1 MLKFANFH
9 KETLVVRS
17 LFSLLPEQSLR
28 YSSMLEAQI
37 FAFVIEWE
45 NKVFFQNTQQTNA
58 SLGFNYHMMGNTWV
72 SGKSSEL
79 EFWFYFLVII

>member
-1 MLKFANFH
+1 MF
-9 KETLVVRS
+9 
-17 LFSLLPEQSLR
+17 
-28 YSSMLEAQI
+28 EAQI
-37 FAFVIEWE
+37 FTFVIESE

-58 SLGFNYHMMGNTWV
+58 HLGFNYHMMGNTWV